1 MRTVRIAPPLLVL
14 SCVAGLVAGC
24 GPAAS
29 VPASTSPSVSTS
41 ASESSAAPS
50 PSTGLASPAAPV
62 PDLVRVPLDGE
73 GPLGIDLDGDHAW
86 VVLTDSGGL
95 AEVDLT
101 THQVIRTI
109 DIGTGGQQVVASPDG
124 TIYVGRYTT
133 GGVGEDIVE
142 VDAASGSVSGIPLG
156 PIGGLGLDGQQLWA
170 LEKTGEVARIDAA
183 TGSVTSSVEVHVDQ
197 DAHMDLVA
205 ADGSAWVSG
214 DRTPVHRIS
223 GSDATIEA
231 AVETDGGIPL
241 AFAGGLVWGA
251 RPDEVWAID
260 PATNA
265 VVRRVALL
273 GVDEILALDVDVDA
287 DEAWIAV
294 RKPGRVG
301 AIIAVD
307 LASGAVLSDT
317 PASIPAGVRL
327 SADHAWVTDYERDEL
342 IGLPRS

>member
-1 MRTVRIAPPLLVL
+1 MRTVRIAASLLVV
-14 SCVAGLVAGC
+14 SCAAGLAGC

-29 VPASTSPSVSTS
+29 VSGSASTTPSMSTTPPPT
-41 ASESSAAPS
+41 AS

-62 PDLVRVPLDGE
+62 ADLVHVPLDGD

-109 DIGTGGQQVVASPDG
+109 DIGTGGQQVVAGPDG
-124 TIYVGRYTT
+124 TVYIGRYAT
-133 GGVGEDIVE
+133 GGAGEDIVE
-142 VDAASGSVSGIPLG
+142 VDATSGSVSGIPLG
-156 PIGGLGLDGQQLWA
+156 PIGGLGLDGEQLWA
-170 LEKTGEVARIDAA
+170 LEKTGEVARIDAG

-231 AVETDGGIPL
+231 AVETGGGIPL
-241 AFAGGLVWGA
+241 AFEGGLVWGA

-294 RKPGRVG
+294 RKPGRLG
-301 AIIAVD
+301 AVIAVD
-307 LASGAVLSDT
+307 LASGSVLSDT
-317 PASIPAGVRL
+317 PASLPAGIRL
-327 SADHAWVTDYERDEL
+327 TADHAWVTDYERDEL